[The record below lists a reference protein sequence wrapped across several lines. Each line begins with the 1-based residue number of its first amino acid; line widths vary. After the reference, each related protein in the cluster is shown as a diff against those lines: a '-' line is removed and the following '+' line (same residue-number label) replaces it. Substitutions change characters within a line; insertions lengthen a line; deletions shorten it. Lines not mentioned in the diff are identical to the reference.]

1 MSEKLYSLNNVSI
14 LVIGITKDG
23 GKMLQHNV
31 KKLLKM
37 RKYVQTCDFLIYE
50 NNSAQQ
56 TKDILKKLKEKING
70 FDYVSEDLTKDQ
82 IEEICQT
89 KTENGKPCRIELITY
104 ARNKLQTEAKKRV
117 FDQNGAADKPKYQYI
132 LNIDLDVLLF
142 NPLDSLKS
150 LLRFAGTD
158 FDCITGCGMTKWLR
172 YRDAYAF
179 RSSSF
184 PFGPEFMPEHW
195 WDVTWHQ
202 IQQRYP
208 KNLKIPVYSAFGGAA
223 VYKSKAYF
231 AAVYNCHPT
240 SPDFLQKHAE
250 LVKKSKPSADQIE
263 KASQTPAP
271 NTGYTAPIICEHVP
285 FHYKLIDLGFDK
297 IFVDTSWRFIF
308 KD

>member
-1 MSEKLYSLNNVSI
+1 MSENLNALNNISI

-23 GKMLQHNV
+23 GKTLERNV

-37 RKYVQTCDFLIYE
+37 RKYVQTCNFLIYE
-50 NNSAQQ
+50 NNSAWQ
-56 TKDILKKLKEKING
+56 TKDILKNLKEKING
-70 FDYVSEDLTKDQ
+70 FEYISEDLTAERID
-82 IEEICQT
+82 EICRT

-104 ARNKLQTEAKKRV
+104 ARNKLQAEAKKRV
-117 FDQNGAADKPKYQYI
+117 YPENNGTPKYQYI

-150 LLRFAGTD
+150 LVRFSGTN
-158 FDCITGCGMTKWLR
+158 FHCITGYGMTKWLR

-179 RSSSF
+179 RNENF

-195 WDVTWHQ
+195 WNVTWHQ
-202 IQQRYP
+202 IQQRNP

-223 VYKSKAYF
+223 VYKSQAYF
-231 AAVYNCHPT
+231 AAVYDCHPT
-240 SPDFLQKHAE
+240 SPEFLQKHAE
-250 LVKKSKPSADQIE
+250 MVKKSRPSLDQLQN
-263 KASQTPAP
+263 ASETPKP

-285 FHYKLIDLGFDK
+285 FHYKLIDLGFDQ
-297 IFVDTSWRFIF
+297 IFVDTSWRFVF